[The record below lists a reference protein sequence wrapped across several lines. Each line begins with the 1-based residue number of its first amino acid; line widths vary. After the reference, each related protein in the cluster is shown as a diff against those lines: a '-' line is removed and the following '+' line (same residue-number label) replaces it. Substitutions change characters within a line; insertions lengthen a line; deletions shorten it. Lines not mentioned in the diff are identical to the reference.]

1 MYTSL
6 MMLSRKKLLAA
17 LGELQQERRRRLRRL
32 TRDYELAVGSVS
44 VVARKC
50 GNPTCRC
57 ATGPGHLQTLFLF
70 SGDDGS
76 RRCKLVRR
84 ADEARLQQAGDRYR
98 EFREDL
104 KQLRAIDRREKEILM
119 ALRDQRAIHYE

>member
-1 MYTSL
+1 
-6 MMLSRKKLLAA
+6 MMSRKKTLAV
-17 LGELQQERRRRLRRL
+17 LRRLQQERRRRLRRL
-32 TRDYELAVGSVS
+32 TRDHELAVGSVS

-57 ATGPGHLQTLFLF
+57 ASGPGHRQTLFLF
-70 SGDDGS
+70 TDQDGC
-76 RRCKLVRR
+76 RRCKLIRR
-84 ADEARLQQAGDRYR
+84 ADEARLHRAGEHYR

-119 ALRDQRAIHYE
+119 ALRDQRAIRYE